1 MAGDVRLHTRFQQGH
16 PRAPGN
22 RRLAAIRRPREHQVT
37 LLPPQQRGRRF
48 PARLTCA
55 SSAGRAAACC
65 RFHRPVAQRVSAR
78 SSAHAAS
85 GTATLGSAQGTVCTH
100 QSPAGKPP
108 GSAGIIDRSVPRP
121 RTGPVTP
128 TVPPRRAD
136 ELLSSLAERVGGR
149 VATSTV
155 FAPPVERGGITVIPV
170 ATSGRHDGSVGPLS
184 RSAAPRLDGSCVHR
198 VCRIVNGAAR
208 LPMLGSDVQ
217 CVWSADP
224 SSAAIQAVVQRQA
237 SLRPRRSLRLPGAA
251 EGCRPV
257 GRSDRR
263 WSIDGRRVARAAIG
277 RSARWCCRSG
287 RSSRR
292 SPSSGRPA
300 CSWCAGSSAC
310 TSARRDRR
318 LSARS
323 PMVCLLGAASTSC
336 TAR

>member
-65 RFHRPVAQRVSAR
+65 RFHPPVAQRVSAR

-85 GTATLGSAQGTVCTH
+85 GTATLGSAHGLSVRTSRLPE
-100 QSPAGKPP
+100 SPPLGR
-108 GSAGIIDRSVPRP
+108 DHRSLGP
-121 RTGPVTP
+121 TSQNSPVTP

-136 ELLSSLAERVGGR
+136 ELLSTLAERVGGR
-149 VATSTV
+149 VAASTV

-170 ATSGRHDGSVGPLS
+170 ATSGPRDGSVGPLS

-198 VCRIVNGAAR
+198 VCRIVKGAAR
-208 LPMLGSDVQ
+208 LPMLGTDVQ

-224 SSAAIQAVVQRQA
+224 SSAAIQAVVQRLA

-251 EGCRPV
+251 EDCRPV

-292 SPSSGRPA
+292 SPSSGRRA

-323 PMVCLLGAASTSC
+323 PMACLLGAASTSC
-336 TAR
+336 MAR